1 MRTPSRWARRHGRT
15 LAQGVVTT
23 TAVIALTLTVGVAPS
38 IASPAL
44 VAQRQ
49 AEKTLA
55 EVRDAA
61 AKTQLAP
68 TEPAPAADPAGEG
81 TITPDQ
87 SSTITAQD
95 PNVEVTFSGHEID
108 EKLDVDITPLP
119 DTAAKSAETET
130 GGTAVGTPVDITA
143 TTDSGAEVTTFPAD
157 ATLTDQANGTQVAT
171 DVVPGVALEMAVTDK
186 QIKGLDPS
194 SLQIYTRE
202 NAGDPWVAL
211 PSVYDADAGVVR
223 GESGHLSQM
232 VVIGIAF
239 IAPPG
244 PKIVLDPDDDL
255 AYVTQPAPEL
265 HELPLNIQLAQQVRQ
280 RLETNCRADVTITR
294 EDPNTPIVST
304 QLRADIAAA
313 ANPDATITL
322 AFDAIHTD
330 EAWDADGTESG
341 GRVYYRSNPQD
352 QALGDTV
359 LSTMPAYVQRPFKP
373 GNLSYLPAP
382 EFNNV
387 PGAYTHFETL
397 FLDSNYDRAYI
408 DDPEGFA
415 FISAGVAASLSVYL
429 ADRFNCIDPAT
440 GGLPGR
446 PTQAQL
452 DHWRDLGYQNYEM
465 YGAEPVSFSTGNLIE
480 AAPLFKLSGPGNSD
494 LDLNLI
500 YNSLDGRDSRVG
512 AGWSFAYGA
521 RAQRYEDGSVL
532 VVRNDGATFDF
543 ASDGSGGYI
552 GEPGLFQTL
561 TNDGNNQLTLTAVD
575 GESWVF
581 DAADIDGVGELV
593 KHTDQQGNATTLTY
607 GATDW
612 RVNKF
617 APLQSI
623 TDAAGQTITVGSD
636 AEGRLTSFTHPD
648 GRTWSL
654 GFDANANLTAITNP
668 DGRVRS
674 YSYDDA
680 HRMVTATDALG
691 VTYLTNE
698 FDAEGRVAKQT
709 DADGNVRSLS
719 YDTAAGTTT
728 YTDNEGTETVFSYDA
743 QHRITGK
750 TDAEGNS
757 TAYVYNDLDQV
768 AAYTDKAGHEW
779 AYTYDA
785 TGNVASTVL
794 PDGTT
799 TTFTYTPTG
808 ELASQ
813 TDEGG
818 PDGAERTTSYQ
829 VDPLDLVTGITQA
842 DGTELARTYDGQGNL
857 TSSTTPSGAT
867 TTYAY
872 DNRGNV
878 TTLTDPNGNV
888 TSFAYDAANR
898 VTSTT
903 DPTGATTTLAWDA
916 GDRLVSKT
924 DAMGGVTSYTYDA
937 NDNLTSSTDA
947 AGAVTS
953 YAWNNAFNLVAVT
966 APDGGTTNYEYNTE
980 DELTRTTDPLG
991 NVTSFVLDDLYRPV
1005 TVVDPKGGEW
1015 DRTYDETGNLL
1026 SQTDPSGAE
1035 TTYVYDELSRV
1046 TSVTGPT
1053 GITSSTSYDSVGRVA
1068 KSTDADGNSVSYVYD
1083 LLDRITQVTDQQGE
1097 TSTFTYDVDSNLV
1110 ASTDR
1115 RGNETTLTYDANG
1128 QLTGSVDPT
1137 GAATQLVYDPA
1148 GRVQEQIDALGRSS
1162 TVSYDP
1168 LGRVTA
1174 ATNPLGDT
1182 TTYGYDAVSR
1192 LTAITDANGNT
1203 STTAYNPTGTVASTT
1218 NAVGSTTTYGYDLN
1232 GQQTSMVDPNGNET
1246 RYSYDPAGQLA
1257 KVVEGFDVDVDAA
1270 ATGTSDVNVTTV
1282 YDWTETGNLA
1292 SILDPNGHKTLFDY
1306 NAAGQVTSETN
1317 PLGKSW
1323 NYAYD
1328 SLGRLASQLDGN
1340 GQTTNYSYTSRSD
1353 LAQVSY
1359 PTSSVSFE
1367 YDANQQPIAMTDPL
1381 GVTGW
1386 KYDANGLMTEQIDA
1400 NGSRLGY
1407 AYDAAQQL
1415 TALTMPTGESI
1426 GYEYDDAGRPV
1437 AQTSPWGN
1445 IAYEWDPAGNLTTM
1459 LRSTGVST
1467 DYTYDAANRVTQ
1479 IQHVAPADPNAA
1491 PASTVAPEAAA
1502 VKPVTTEVD
1511 QCVTAAGYLENRA
1524 IPAAGSSSHECVKT
1538 GDYLDRRTVPSLPNP
1553 VENVDTITFDYTY
1566 DPAGNVSNAT
1576 RTLGALDDPATP
1588 DTGTTPGSATMP
1600 SVTAPDP
1607 TPAFPS
1613 VLETPDVDSRDY
1625 AYDSLNRLVGSETSK
1640 GNTAEYAYDPAGN
1653 RVQATTTTNAG
1664 TTDVT
1669 ASFNEANQLTGSTSN
1684 GASSSYGYDG
1694 NGNRTTQN
1702 ENGVTTDFSYQ
1713 TDNRLTG
1720 VSRDGRS
1727 TSYAYDGAGRQL
1739 NTTETS
1745 GLGSQTTKSVWNG
1758 TSIVQQSNT
1767 ASGTSTL
1774 MRDAFGEVALQTA
1787 DGRDASWA
1795 LLDGLGT
1802 TAAQAVGGSVAQLS
1816 TFDDWGNQSFDT
1828 IGWNS
1833 AVNYTGETT
1842 DPGYGLNNYYSRTYD
1857 PTTGTWMSQDSW
1869 RGLLS
1874 EPQSLSRYAYVDN
1887 GPTSRQD
1894 LLGYCYADNSGA
1906 YLYGGPCQ
1914 VKPTPVSSIPSS
1926 RVMEAYS
1933 SEGNPGPHTTEWEP
1947 QVYSYD
1953 PSGDLQA
1960 IPARHVQGYDGAFPG
1975 YEDGFT
1981 ISPEAAEALGK
1992 SFTEGAC
1999 KASRNYGYA
2008 GTCSATESAASDLAL
2023 SNLIGVATDASEW
2036 FFALC
2041 MADFSNPYCG
2051 GFKTAGLGTAA
2062 AGRAIDEAA
2071 VTAMLAGAKPIGSAL
2086 KTDTYHLAPVFV
2098 QDSIAADSTVF
2109 AITGEDGAAY
2119 TLIQAPANVNGVAG
2133 RFEWLINGA
2142 GEMTHRAFIA
2152 GGSINGRVNAR

>member
-1 MRTPSRWARRHGRT
+1 VSAPIRPAVAAGLAMLTRKPARWTRRHGKAVARG
-15 LAQGVVTT
+15 AVTT
-23 TAVIALTLTVGVAPS
+23 AAVLALTLSVGVTPS
-38 IASPAL
+38 IASPTL
-44 VAQRQ
+44 LAQRQ

-55 EVRDAA
+55 EVRNAA
-61 AKTQLAP
+61 DKTQLAP
-68 TEPAPAADPAGEG
+68 TEPAPVADPVGEG
-81 TITPDQ
+81 TITPNQ
-87 SSTITAQD
+87 TSTVTAQD
-95 PNVEVTFSGHEID
+95 PDVEVTFSGHEID
-108 EKLDVDITPLP
+108 EKLDVDITPLSKAVA
-119 DTAAKSAETET
+119 TSAETET
-130 GGTAVGTPVDITA
+130 GGTAVGTPVDISA
-143 TTDSGAEVTTFPAD
+143 TTDSGGEVTTFPAD
-157 ATLTDQANGTQVAT
+157 ATLTDQADGTQVAT

-211 PSVYDADAGVVR
+211 PSVYDEDARVVR

-232 VVIGIAF
+232 VVIGIPF

-265 HELPLNIQLAQQVRQ
+265 HELPLNIQLAQQVKQ

-313 ANPDATITL
+313 ANPDATITV

-359 LSTMPAYVQRPFKP
+359 LSTMPAYVQRPFKA
-373 GNLSYLPAP
+373 GNLSHLPAP

-415 FISAGVAASLSVYL
+415 FISAGVTASLSVYL

-452 DHWRDLGYQNYEM
+452 DHWRDIGYQNYEM

-500 YNSLDGRDSRVG
+500 YNSLDGRDSRIG
-512 AGWSFAYGA
+512 TGWSFAFGA

-543 ASDGSGGYI
+543 SSDGSGGYI

-623 TDAAGQTITVGSD
+623 TDAAGQTITVSSD
-636 AEGRLTSFTHPD
+636 AVGRLTSFTHPD

-654 GFDANANLTAITNP
+654 GYDANTNLTSITNP

-719 YDTAAGTTT
+719 YDTASGTTT
-728 YTDNEGTETVFSYDA
+728 YTDNEGTETVFSYDS

-750 TDAEGNS
+750 TDAAGNS

-768 AAYTDKAGHEW
+768 TSYTDEAGHEW

-818 PDGAERTTSYQ
+818 PDGAERTTTYQ
-829 VDPLDLVTGITQA
+829 VDPLGLVTGITQA

-872 DNRGNV
+872 DSRGNV
-878 TTLTDPNGNV
+878 AALTDPNGNV
-888 TSFAYDAANR
+888 TTFVYDGANR
-898 VTSTT
+898 VTSKT

-953 YAWNNAFNLVAVT
+953 YAWNNAFNLVAV
-966 APDGGTTNYEYNTE
+966 ADPDGGTTNYEYNTE
-980 DELTRTTDPLG
+980 DELTKTTDPLG

-1015 DRTYDETGNLL
+1015 VREYDEVGNLV
-1026 SQTDPSGAE
+1026 SQADPAGAE
-1035 TTYVYDELSRV
+1035 TTYVYDELNRA
-1046 TSVTGPT
+1046 TKVTGPT
-1053 GITSSTSYDSVGRVA
+1053 GITSSTSYDEVGRVNT
-1068 KSTDADGNSVSYVYD
+1068 STDAEGNSVSYVYD
-1083 LLDRITQVTDQQGE
+1083 LLDRITNVTDQQGE
-1097 TSTFTYDVDSNLV
+1097 TSTFIYDVDSNLV

-1115 RGNETTLTYDANG
+1115 RGNQTTLSYDASG
-1128 QLTGSVDPT
+1128 QLTGSIDPS

-1182 TTYGYDAVSR
+1182 TSYGYDAVSR

-1203 STTAYNPTGTVASTT
+1203 STTVYNPTGTVASTT

-1232 GQQTSMVDPNGNET
+1232 SQQTSMVDANGNET

-1257 KVVEGFDVDVDAA
+1257 KVIEGFDANVDAA

-1306 NAAGQVTSETN
+1306 NSAGQVTSETN

-1323 NYAYD
+1323 DYSYD
-1328 SLGRLASQLDGN
+1328 SLGRLSSQIDGN
-1340 GQTTNYSYTSRSD
+1340 RQTTNYSYTSRSD

-1359 PTSSVSFE
+1359 PGSSVQFE

-1407 AYDAAQQL
+1407 TYDAAQQL
-1415 TALTMPTGESI
+1415 SALTVPTGERI

-1459 LRSTGVST
+1459 LRSTGVAT
-1467 DYTYDAANRVTQ
+1467 DYGYDAANRVTQ
-1479 IQHVAPADPNAA
+1479 IQHIAPASPSDPNAA
-1491 PASTVAPEAAA
+1491 PAATVAPEAAA
-1502 VKPVTTEVD
+1502 VKPVTTEVE
-1511 QCVTAAGYLENRA
+1511 QCVTAAGYLGKRA
-1524 IPAAGSSSHECVKT
+1524 IPAAGSTSHECVKT
-1538 GDYLDRRTVPSLPNP
+1538 GDYLERRTVPALPNP

-1576 RTLGALDDPATP
+1576 RTLGALDDPTAP
-1588 DTGTTPGSATMP
+1588 DTGSTPDAGAAP

-1653 RVQATTTTNAG
+1653 RVQATTTTDAG

-1694 NGNRTTQN
+1694 NGNRTSQN
-1702 ENGVTTDFSYQ
+1702 ENGVTTDFTYQ

-1727 TSYAYDGAGRQL
+1727 SSYAYDGLGRRL

-1745 GLGSQTTKSVWNG
+1745 SLGSQTTKSVWDG
-1758 TSIVQQSNT
+1758 TSIVQQSDP

-1787 DGRDASWA
+1787 DGKDASWA
-1795 LLDGLGT
+1795 LLDSLGT

-1833 AVNYTGETT
+1833 TVNYTGETT

-1857 PTTGTWMSQDSW
+1857 PTTGFWMSQDSW
-1869 RGLLS
+1869 RGLLGA
-1874 EPQSLSRYAYVDN
+1874 PQTLGRYAYVTN
-1887 GPTSRQD
+1887 NPVSSQD
-1894 LLGYCYADNSGA
+1894 LLGYMSPDSMEKHANANNCTFVSMTECGRVTTAPPSIRVIEDYASD
-1906 YLYGGPCQ
+1906 GGPHL
-1914 VKPTPVSSIPSS
+1914 PET
-1926 RVMEAYS
+1926 
-1933 SEGNPGPHTTEWEP
+1933 WEDTDY
-1947 QVYSYD
+1947 VFG
-1953 PSGDLQA
+1953 PSGETVE
-1960 IPARHVQGYDGAFPG
+1960 IPARHVQGFDEGFPG
-1975 YEDGFT
+1975 YQPAVEPKCKGSGKFQVCTDRGGFNPD
-1981 ISPEAAEALGK
+1981 IVGCFDNALTSIACDALLAIATLGLVKGTGK
-1992 SFTEGAC
+1992 GGA
-1999 KASRNYGYA
+1999 A
-2008 GTCSATESAASDLAL
+2008 GTGPAVMTTAEEATVAQLLAKEANGSHVFVDKHGLGGLVAELGSEKAVVEEVVLAL
-2023 SNLIGVATDASEW
+2023 RS
-2036 FFALC
+2036 
-2041 MADFSNPYCG
+2041 
-2051 GFKTAGLGTAA
+2051 AGL
-2062 AGRAIDEAA
+2062 
-2071 VTAMLAGAKPIGSAL
+2071 K
-2086 KTDTYHLAPVFV
+2086 
-2098 QDSIAADSTVF
+2098 
-2109 AITGEDGAAY
+2109 
-2119 TLIQAPANVNGVAG
+2119 
-2133 RFEWLINGA
+2133 GA
-2142 GEMTHRAFIA
+2142 GIYEVDVVIRGQTVHVQGNQI
-2152 GGSINGRVNAR
+2152 GGKVYVGDFWVPTS